1 MNELSIAYTKNQI
14 PKKNKFPENLKALIN
29 DNKIKK
35 RNTYNKGIYNININN
50 FNINTKRE
58 LAHDYSSKTIEILT
72 DLKKTLFQTEIIK
85 ERISNN
91 KRIFNGFEEDNEKYK
106 IMNNENIGKLK
117 NIKVKPL
124 RNDNKNNNNS
134 FFIPKIEYKNKNFA
148 KRRICKTPTINRNIS
163 YIYKS
168 NNNLEQKR
176 NLEINYIKSENKNMK
191 KESNFLI
198 NENDYL
204 SWKINL
210 YKNRIKNN
218 ALKNPKYINY
228 YEEKLMK
235 FINSIKFSF
244 HNFVSNNLDLSKLI
258 IKKLKENKKL
268 KNNINKIIENE
279 KRKNM
284 MKEMKE
290 NIKNNSEIYNNLKR
304 KNKALNLELEK
315 CKINLEELKSKGE
328 ILSSRFESKLKCTE
342 DKIDLI
348 RKLKFTISK
357 LNKSEEITNKNKILQ
372 AKNLKLNINNNIRFY
387 LSEINQLNLIYKS
400 LLNQK
405 NILIEENKKLILDN
419 KNTNINFDKNK
430 LKELKEQISELKN
443 VNKDKKL
450 LVNKKE
456 KQIIILKDVINK
468 ISDAL
473 QQKNMKDE
481 IFKLDIDKLIKDDYD
496 DKEYQNLLIK
506 NKLKNSEKKLN
517 YYKNNE
523 NIQSIN
529 EIKIYENIIKKK
541 DIEILNLEN
550 EINKK
555 SGILKII
562 EEKVKPLYKKNYS
575 LSKAN
580 SFIYSKSANRIISID
595 SQRSPQMENKPKNLF
610 NKIRKQKNQL
620 LYMNN
625 INNSFDKNFN

>member
-29 DNKIKK
+29 NNKIKK
-35 RNTYNKGIYNININN
+35 RDTYNKGIYNININN
-50 FNINTKRE
+50 FNINTKKE

>member
-29 DNKIKK
+29 NNKIKK

-50 FNINTKRE
+50 FNINTKKE

-72 DLKKTLFQTEIIK
+72 DLKKALFQTEIIK
-85 ERISNN
+85 ERISNH

-168 NNNLEQKR
+168 SNNLEQKR

-481 IFKLDIDKLIKDDYD
+481 IFKLDIDKLIKDDYE

>member
-50 FNINTKRE
+50 FNINTKKE

>member
-50 FNINTKRE
+50 FNINTKKE

-106 IMNNENIGKLK
+106 IMNNENVNKLK

-430 LKELKEQISELKN
+430 LRELKEQISELKN
-443 VNKDKKL
+443 VNKDRKL

-625 INNSFDKNFN
+625 INNSFDKKF

>member
-29 DNKIKK
+29 NNKIKK

-50 FNINTKRE
+50 FNINTKKE

-106 IMNNENIGKLK
+106 IMNNQNINKLK

-168 NNNLEQKR
+168 SNNLEQKR

-210 YKNRIKNN
+210 YKNKIKNN

-372 AKNLKLNINNNIRFY
+372 AKNLKLNINTNIRFY

-481 IFKLDIDKLIKDDYD
+481 IFKLNIDKLIKDDYD

-529 EIKIYENIIKKK
+529 EIKIYESIIKKK

-580 SFIYSKSANRIISID
+580 SFIYSKSANRIINID
-595 SQRSPQMENKPKNLF
+595 SRRNSQMENKPENLF

>member
-290 NIKNNSEIYNNLKR
+290 SIKNNSEIYNNLKR

-405 NILIEENKKLILDN
+405 NILIEENKKLILEN

-529 EIKIYENIIKKK
+529 EIKIYESIIKKK

-562 EEKVKPLYKKNYS
+562 EEKIKPLYKKNYS

-580 SFIYSKSANRIISID
+580 SFIYSKSANRIINID
-595 SQRSPQMENKPKNLF
+595 SRRNSQMENKPKNLF

>member
-14 PKKNKFPENLKALIN
+14 PEKNKFPENLKALIN
-29 DNKIKK
+29 NNKIKK

-244 HNFVSNNLDLSKLI
+244 HNFVNNNLDLSKLI

-290 NIKNNSEIYNNLKR
+290 SIKNNSEIYNNLKR

-443 VNKDKKL
+443 VNKHKKL

-473 QQKNMKDE
+473 QKKNMKDE
-481 IFKLDIDKLIKDDYD
+481 IFKLNIDKLIKDDYD

-506 NKLKNSEKKLN
+506 NKLKNSVKKLN

>member
-29 DNKIKK
+29 NNKIKK

-58 LAHDYSSKTIEILT
+58 LAHDYSSKTIAILT

-168 NNNLEQKR
+168 SNNLEQKR

-258 IKKLKENKKL
+258 IKKLKGNKKL

-357 LNKSEEITNKNKILQ
+357 LNKSEEITNKSKILQ

>member
-50 FNINTKRE
+50 FNINTKKE

-106 IMNNENIGKLK
+106 IMNNENIGKVK

-134 FFIPKIEYKNKNFA
+134 FFIPKMEYKNKNFV

-168 NNNLEQKR
+168 SNNLEQKR

>member
-50 FNINTKRE
+50 FNINTKKE

-244 HNFVSNNLDLSKLI
+244 HNFVNNNLDLSKLI

-290 NIKNNSEIYNNLKR
+290 SIKNNSEIYNNLKR

-357 LNKSEEITNKNKILQ
+357 LNKSEEITNKSKILQ

-430 LKELKEQISELKN
+430 LRELKEQISELKN
-443 VNKDKKL
+443 VNKDRKL

-481 IFKLDIDKLIKDDYD
+481 IFKLDIDKLIKDDYE

-506 NKLKNSEKKLN
+506 NKLKKSVKKLN

-529 EIKIYENIIKKK
+529 EIKIYESIIKKK

-562 EEKVKPLYKKNYS
+562 EEKIKPLYKKNYS

-580 SFIYSKSANRIISID
+580 SFIYSKSANRIINID
-595 SQRSPQMENKPKNLF
+595 SRRNSQMENKPENLF

-620 LYMNN
+620 LYKNN

>member
-29 DNKIKK
+29 NNKIKK

-50 FNINTKRE
+50 FNINTKKE

-290 NIKNNSEIYNNLKR
+290 SIKNNSEIYNNLKR

-506 NKLKNSEKKLN
+506 NKLKNSVKKLN

-625 INNSFDKNFN
+625 INNSFDKKF

>member
-176 NLEINYIKSENKNMK
+176 NLELNYIKSENKNMK

-204 SWKINL
+204 SWKVNL

-290 NIKNNSEIYNNLKR
+290 SIKNNSEIYNNLKR

-529 EIKIYENIIKKK
+529 EIKIYESIIKKK

-580 SFIYSKSANRIISID
+580 SFIYSKSANRIINID
-595 SQRSPQMENKPKNLF
+595 SRRNSQMENKPKNLF

>member
-29 DNKIKK
+29 NNKIKK

-529 EIKIYENIIKKK
+529 EIKIYESIIKKK

>member
-29 DNKIKK
+29 NNKIKK

-50 FNINTKRE
+50 FNINTKKE

-506 NKLKNSEKKLN
+506 NKLKNSVKKLN

>member
-29 DNKIKK
+29 NNKIKK

-106 IMNNENIGKLK
+106 IMNNENINKLK

-134 FFIPKIEYKNKNFA
+134 FFIPKIEYKNKNFV

-290 NIKNNSEIYNNLKR
+290 SIKNNSEIYNNLKR

-595 SQRSPQMENKPKNLF
+595 SQRCPQMENKPKNLF

>member
-50 FNINTKRE
+50 FNINTKKE

-244 HNFVSNNLDLSKLI
+244 HKFVDNNLDLSKLI

-481 IFKLDIDKLIKDDYD
+481 IFKLNIDKLIKDDYD

-506 NKLKNSEKKLN
+506 NKLKNSGKKLN

>member
-106 IMNNENIGKLK
+106 IMNNENIGKVK

-168 NNNLEQKR
+168 NNNLEQRR
-176 NLEINYIKSENKNMK
+176 NVEINYIKSENKNMK

>member
-210 YKNRIKNN
+210 YKKRIKNN

-405 NILIEENKKLILDN
+405 NILIKENKKLILDN

-481 IFKLDIDKLIKDDYD
+481 IFKLDIDKLIKDDYE

-580 SFIYSKSANRIISID
+580 SFIYSKSANRIINID
-595 SQRSPQMENKPKNLF
+595 SRRNSQMENKPKNLF

>member
-14 PKKNKFPENLKALIN
+14 PKKNKFQENLKALIN

-50 FNINTKRE
+50 FNINTKKE

-134 FFIPKIEYKNKNFA
+134 FFIPKIEYKNKNFV

-168 NNNLEQKR
+168 SNNLEQKR

-244 HNFVSNNLDLSKLI
+244 HNFVDNNLDLSKLI

-357 LNKSEEITNKNKILQ
+357 LNKSEEITNKSKILQ

-443 VNKDKKL
+443 VNKHKKL

-506 NKLKNSEKKLN
+506 NKLQNSEKKLN

>member
-29 DNKIKK
+29 NNKIKK

-258 IKKLKENKKL
+258 IKKFKENKKL
-268 KNNINKIIENE
+268 KNIINKIIENE

-496 DKEYQNLLIK
+496 DKEYQNFLIK
-506 NKLKNSEKKLN
+506 NKLKKSVKKLN

-595 SQRSPQMENKPKNLF
+595 SQRSSQMENKPKNLF
-610 NKIRKQKNQL
+610 NKIRKQKNQS

>member
-29 DNKIKK
+29 NNKIKK

-50 FNINTKRE
+50 FNINTKKE

-290 NIKNNSEIYNNLKR
+290 SIKNNSEIYNNLKR

-481 IFKLDIDKLIKDDYD
+481 IFKLNIDKLIKDDYD

-506 NKLKNSEKKLN
+506 NKLKNSVQKLN

>member
-29 DNKIKK
+29 NNKIKK
-35 RNTYNKGIYNININN
+35 RDTYNKGIYNININN
-50 FNINTKRE
+50 FNINTKKE

-191 KESNFLI
+191 KKSNFLI

-290 NIKNNSEIYNNLKR
+290 NIKNNSEIYNNIKR

-529 EIKIYENIIKKK
+529 EIKIYESIIKKK

>member
-50 FNINTKRE
+50 FNINTKKE

-134 FFIPKIEYKNKNFA
+134 FFVPKMEYKNNNFL

-430 LKELKEQISELKN
+430 LRELKEQISELKN

-506 NKLKNSEKKLN
+506 NKLKNSVKKLN

>member
-50 FNINTKRE
+50 FNINTKKE

-106 IMNNENIGKLK
+106 IMNNQNINKLK

-134 FFIPKIEYKNKNFA
+134 FFIPKIEYKNKNFV

-290 NIKNNSEIYNNLKR
+290 SIKNNSEIYNNLKR

-328 ILSSRFESKLKCTE
+328 ILSSRFESKFKCTE

>member
-50 FNINTKRE
+50 FNINTKKE

-430 LKELKEQISELKN
+430 LRELKEQISELKN

-506 NKLKNSEKKLN
+506 NKLKNSVKKLG

>member
-91 KRIFNGFEEDNEKYK
+91 KRIFNGFKEDNEKYK
-106 IMNNENIGKLK
+106 IMNNQNINKLK
-117 NIKVKPL
+117 NTKVKPL

-168 NNNLEQKR
+168 SNNLEQKR

-244 HNFVSNNLDLSKLI
+244 HNFVDNNLDLSKLI

-496 DKEYQNLLIK
+496 DKEYQNFLIK

-529 EIKIYENIIKKK
+529 EIKIYESIIKKK

>member
-29 DNKIKK
+29 NNKIKK

-50 FNINTKRE
+50 FNINTKKE

>member
-529 EIKIYENIIKKK
+529 EINIYENIIKKK

>member
-85 ERISNN
+85 ERISNH

-168 NNNLEQKR
+168 SNNLEQKR

-258 IKKLKENKKL
+258 IKKLKESKKL

-284 MKEMKE
+284 MKETKE

-456 KQIIILKDVINK
+456 KQIIILKDIINI

-506 NKLKNSEKKLN
+506 NKLKNSGKKLN

>member
-29 DNKIKK
+29 NNKIKK

-168 NNNLEQKR
+168 SNNLEQKR

-204 SWKINL
+204 SWKVNL

-481 IFKLDIDKLIKDDYD
+481 IFKLDIDKLIKDDYE

>member
-29 DNKIKK
+29 NNKIKK

-134 FFIPKIEYKNKNFA
+134 FFIPKIEYKNKNFV

-176 NLEINYIKSENKNMK
+176 NLELNYIKSENKNMK

-210 YKNRIKNN
+210 YKKRIKNN

-405 NILIEENKKLILDN
+405 NILIEENKKLILEN

-506 NKLKNSEKKLN
+506 NKLKKSVKKLN

>member
-29 DNKIKK
+29 NNKIKK

-50 FNINTKRE
+50 FNINTKKE

-290 NIKNNSEIYNNLKR
+290 SIKNNSEIYNNLKR

-419 KNTNINFDKNK
+419 KNTNINIDKNK
-430 LKELKEQISELKN
+430 LRELKEQISELKN

-506 NKLKNSEKKLN
+506 NKLKNSVKKLN

-529 EIKIYENIIKKK
+529 EIKIYESIIKKK

>member
-29 DNKIKK
+29 NNKIKK

-106 IMNNENIGKLK
+106 IMNNQNVNKLK

-210 YKNRIKNN
+210 YKKRIKNN

-244 HNFVSNNLDLSKLI
+244 HNFVDNNLDLSKLI

-328 ILSSRFESKLKCTE
+328 ILSSRFESRLKCTE

-419 KNTNINFDKNK
+419 KNTNINIDKNK
-430 LKELKEQISELKN
+430 LRELKEQISELKN
-443 VNKDKKL
+443 VNKD
-450 LVNKKE
+450 
-456 KQIIILKDVINK
+456 
-468 ISDAL
+468 
-473 QQKNMKDE
+473 
-481 IFKLDIDKLIKDDYD
+481 
-496 DKEYQNLLIK
+496 
-506 NKLKNSEKKLN
+506 
-517 YYKNNE
+517 
-523 NIQSIN
+523 
-529 EIKIYENIIKKK
+529 
-541 DIEILNLEN
+541 
-550 EINKK
+550 
-555 SGILKII
+555 
-562 EEKVKPLYKKNYS
+562 
-575 LSKAN
+575 
-580 SFIYSKSANRIISID
+580 R
-595 SQRSPQMENKPKNLF
+595 
-610 NKIRKQKNQL
+610 
-620 LYMNN
+620 
-625 INNSFDKNFN
+625 

>member
-1 MNELSIAYTKNQI
+1 MNELSIVYTKNQI

-29 DNKIKK
+29 NDKIKK
-35 RNTYNKGIYNININN
+35 RKTYNKGIYNININN

-134 FFIPKIEYKNKNFA
+134 FLIPKIEYKNKNFA

-244 HNFVSNNLDLSKLI
+244 HNFVNNNLELSKLI

-279 KRKNM
+279 KRKNV

-290 NIKNNSEIYNNLKR
+290 RIKNNSEIYNNLKR

-372 AKNLKLNINNNIRFY
+372 AKNLKLNINTNIRFY

-443 VNKDKKL
+443 VNKHKKL

-468 ISDAL
+468 IYDAL
-473 QQKNMKDE
+473 QQKNTKDE
-481 IFKLDIDKLIKDDYD
+481 IFKLDIGKLIKDDYD

-506 NKLKNSEKKLN
+506 NKLKKSVKKLN

-595 SQRSPQMENKPKNLF
+595 SQRSSQMENKPKNLF

-625 INNSFDKNFN
+625 K

>member
-29 DNKIKK
+29 NNKIKK

-50 FNINTKRE
+50 FNINTKKE

-210 YKNRIKNN
+210 YKKRIKNN

-244 HNFVSNNLDLSKLI
+244 HNFVNNNLDLSKLI

-279 KRKNM
+279 KSKNM

-290 NIKNNSEIYNNLKR
+290 SIKNNSEIYNNLKR

-315 CKINLEELKSKGE
+315 CKINLGELKSKGE

-357 LNKSEEITNKNKILQ
+357 LNKSEEITNKSKILQ

-430 LKELKEQISELKN
+430 LKELKVQISELKN

-456 KQIIILKDVINK
+456 KHIIILKDVINK

-506 NKLKNSEKKLN
+506 NKLKNSVKKLN

-625 INNSFDKNFN
+625 INNSLDKNFN

>member
-50 FNINTKRE
+50 FNINTKKE

-106 IMNNENIGKLK
+106 IMNNENIGKVK

-134 FFIPKIEYKNKNFA
+134 FFIPKMEYKNKNFV

>member
-50 FNINTKRE
+50 FNINTKKE

-244 HNFVSNNLDLSKLI
+244 HNFVSNNLDLSKII

-506 NKLKNSEKKLN
+506 NKLKNSVKKLN

-541 DIEILNLEN
+541 DIEISKLEN

>member
-29 DNKIKK
+29 NNKIKK

-50 FNINTKRE
+50 FNINTKKE

-580 SFIYSKSANRIISID
+580 SFICSKSANRIISID